1 MALQGSK
8 GFLTQLLP
16 EWLHLSF
23 NAGLKAGKGFL
34 PHLLLLLLLLCQVA
48 YLQPAN
54 KSILGH
60 KKPCSPQ
67 KKLNA

>member
-34 PHLLLLLLLLCQVA
+34 PHLLLLLLLCQVA
-48 YLQPAN
+48 YLQPTEQVN
-54 KSILGH
+54 TWS
-60 KKPCSPQ
+60 
-67 KKLNA
+67 